1 MKNALYTWY
10 TLKNIY
16 EYKNLFRN
24 IFQNVKIFSL
34 ENFGNN

>member
-16 EYKNLFRN
+16 EYKNIFGN
-24 IFQNVKIFSL
+24 IFHNVKTFSL
-34 ENFGNN
+34 ENFEN